1 MEYECIKEV
10 CGRDEC
16 NCPKCI
22 QERIDEVETNGTDK

>member
-10 CGRDEC
+10 AGRDGC

-22 QERIDEVETNGTDK
+22 QEKMDSKSEETYGK